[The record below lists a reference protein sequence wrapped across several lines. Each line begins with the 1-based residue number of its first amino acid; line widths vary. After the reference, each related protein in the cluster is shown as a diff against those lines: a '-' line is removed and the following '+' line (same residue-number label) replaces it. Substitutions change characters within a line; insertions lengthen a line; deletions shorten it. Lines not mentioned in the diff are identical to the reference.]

1 MTDERL
7 PLVTIMG
14 PTGVGKTDLA
24 ISLAKLVSSEIIS
37 VDSVQV
43 YKGMDI
49 GSGKASKDILDKYPH
64 KLVSFID
71 PWKSYSTALFIL
83 DATREINLCD
93 RSNKV
98 PLLVGGTM
106 LYFRSLLSGIS
117 RMPEA
122 NQEVRNEISD
132 QAEKYGW
139 GFLHKKLLK
148 VDPESAQRI
157 HPNDSQRIQR
167 ALEVYR
173 VSSKTM
179 TEWRKRDK
187 GSDLVK
193 TKRVIQFAVEPKS
206 RESLREDVKT
216 RFLLMLERGLV
227 KEVEKLLDLK
237 QMDLTKSSM
246 KSVGYRQICDY
257 LEGKSTYEEMTAKA
271 VNATRQLA
279 KRQMTWLRKWKN
291 LHWVNQD
298 TEGALELIQEKLRLT
313 S

>member
-1 MTDERL
+1 MGERL
-7 PLVTIMG
+7 PLITIMG

-24 ISLAKLVSSEIIS
+24 ISLSKLFSSEIIS

-49 GSGKASKDILDKYPH
+49 GSGKPSKDILDRYPH

-71 PWKSYSTALFIL
+71 PWKSYSTALFIF
-83 DATREINLCD
+83 DATREIKLCD
-93 RSNKV
+93 QSGKV

-106 LYFRSLLSGIS
+106 LYFRSLFSGIS
-117 RMPEA
+117 SMPEA
-122 NQEVRNEISD
+122 NQDVRNEISN
-132 QAEKYGW
+132 QANKYGW
-139 GFLHKKLLK
+139 GFLHKDLTK
-148 VDPESAQRI
+148 VDPESAMRI

-193 TKRVIQFAVEPKS
+193 RKRVIQFAVEPKS

-216 RFLLMLERGLV
+216 RFFINVGKR
-227 KEVEKLLDLK
+227 
-237 QMDLTKSSM
+237 SS
-246 KSVGYRQICDY
+246 
-257 LEGKSTYEEMTAKA
+257 
-271 VNATRQLA
+271 
-279 KRQMTWLRKWKN
+279 KR
-291 LHWVNQD
+291 
-298 TEGALELIQEKLRLT
+298 

>member
-1 MTDERL
+1 MEERL

-24 ISLAKLVSSEIIS
+24 ISLSKTVSSQIIG

-49 GSGKASKDILDKYPH
+49 GSGKPSKDTLDRYPH

-83 DATREINLCD
+83 DASREINLCD

-106 LYFRSLLSGIS
+106 LYFKSLLSGIS

-132 QAEKYGW
+132 QAKKYGW
-139 GFLHKKLLK
+139 GFLHKELSE

-167 ALEVYR
+167 ALEVYK

-237 QMDLTKSSM
+237 QMDLKKSSM

-257 LEGKSTYEEMTAKA
+257 LEGKSTYEEMIVKA

-279 KRQMTWLRKWKN
+279 KRQMTWLRKWEN
-291 LHWVNQD
+291 LNWVSQD
-298 TEGALELIQEKLRLT
+298 TETSLDLIQEKLRLI

>member
-1 MTDERL
+1 M
-7 PLVTIMG
+7 PLITIMG

-24 ISLAKLVSSEIIS
+24 ISLTKLIASEIIS

-49 GSGKASKDILDKYPH
+49 GSGKASKDVLDRYPH

-71 PWKSYSTALFIL
+71 PWKTYSTALFIL
-83 DATREINLCD
+83 DASREINLCD
-93 RSNKV
+93 GSNKV

-106 LYFRSLLSGIS
+106 LYFKSLLSGIS

-122 NQEVRNEISD
+122 YQEVRNEISD
-132 QAEKYGW
+132 QAKKYGW
-139 GFLHKKLLK
+139 GLLHKELSE

-167 ALEVYR
+167 ALEVYK

-237 QMDLTKSSM
+237 QMDLKKSSM

-257 LEGKSTYEEMTAKA
+257 LEGKSTYEEMIVKA

-279 KRQMTWLRKWKN
+279 KRQMTWLRKWEN
-291 LHWVNQD
+291 LNWVSQD
-298 TEGALELIQEKLRLT
+298 TETSLDLIQEKLRLI

>member
-1 MTDERL
+1 MEQAL
-7 PLVTIMG
+7 PLITIMG

-24 ISLAKLVSSEIIS
+24 ISLSKLISSEIIS

-49 GSGKASKDILDKYPH
+49 GSGKPSKVILDRYPH
-64 KLVSFID
+64 KLVSFVD
-71 PWKSYSTALFIL
+71 PWKTYSTGLFLL
-83 DATREINLCD
+83 DATREIDLCD
-93 RSNKV
+93 KSNKV
-98 PLLVGGTM
+98 PLLAGGTM
-106 LYFRSLLSGIS
+106 LYFKSLLSGIS
-117 RMPEA
+117 RMPKA
-122 NQEVRNEISD
+122 NQEVRKEISD
-132 QAEKYGW
+132 QAKEYGW
-139 GFLHKKLLK
+139 EFLHKELIT
-148 VDPESAQRI
+148 VDPESAKRI

-179 TEWRKRDK
+179 TEWRKSDK
-187 GSDLVK
+187 GGDLLK
-193 TKRVIQFAVEPKS
+193 SREVIQFAVNPKN
-206 RESLREDVKT
+206 RESLREDVKN
-216 RFLLMLERGLV
+216 RFLLMLEAGLV

-257 LEGKSTYEEMTAKA
+257 LEGKSTYEEMIVKA

-279 KRQMTWLRKWKN
+279 KRQMTWLRNWNN
-291 LHWVNQD
+291 LNWVSQD
-298 TEGALELIQEKLRLT
+298 TEEAIDSIQEKLRLT

>member
-1 MTDERL
+1 MEQAL
-7 PLVTIMG
+7 PLITIMG

-24 ISLAKLVSSEIIS
+24 ISLSKLISSEIIS

-49 GSGKASKDILDKYPH
+49 GSGKPSKGILDRYPH
-64 KLVSFID
+64 KLVSFVD
-71 PWKSYSTALFIL
+71 PWKTYSTGLFLL
-83 DATREINLCD
+83 DATREIDLCD
-93 RSNKV
+93 KSNKV
-98 PLLVGGTM
+98 PLLAGGTM
-106 LYFRSLLSGIS
+106 LYFKSLLSGIS
-117 RMPEA
+117 RMPKA
-122 NQEVRNEISD
+122 NQEVRKEISD
-132 QAEKYGW
+132 QAKEYGW
-139 GFLHKKLLK
+139 EFLHKELIT
-148 VDPESAQRI
+148 VDPESAKRI

-179 TEWRKRDK
+179 TEWRKSDK
-187 GSDLVK
+187 GGDLLK
-193 TKRVIQFAVEPKS
+193 SREVIQFAVNPKN
-206 RESLREDVKT
+206 RESLREDVKN
-216 RFLLMLERGLV
+216 RFLLMLEAGLV

-257 LEGKSTYEEMTAKA
+257 LEGKSTYEEMTVKA